1 MTVFGGAGNRWPVEA
16 GMGADGGGKHFAA
29 SVGERVGDGK
39 RRGFDGVG
47 DGESE
52 GEGIDG
58 AGLLIV
64 GEFERAARAGA
75 LGPVKLCWGAKPW
88 MPSSNAAVK
97 GYSSSTRRPM
107 IGKSVGPWRI
117 QGSCACQMYSRFDW
131 PRSEQSSAPRGRMR
145 AVMAPEVISHTSIL
159 TTVSFR

>member
-1 MTVFGGAGNRWPVEA
+1 MNQAVGATEDGRAGIVGEDDAMTVFGGAGVKWPVEA

-75 LGPVKLCWGAKPW
+75 LGPVKLFVGREAVDAEFV
-88 MPSSNAAVK
+88 SAAVQA
-97 GYSSSTRRPM
+97 GPPSSTRRPM

-117 QGSCACQMYSRFDW
+117 QGPVRLPDVFQ
-131 PRSEQSSAPRGRMR
+131 
-145 AVMAPEVISHTSIL
+145 V
-159 TTVSFR
+159 